1 MVVGWDVK
9 WEGGACWTTGR
20 APTTQFNPTQFN
32 NFDCQPTSLWG
43 AVRRPYPTGAWW
55 TNLVLGK
62 GDNNVAQLPYAI
74 KATDAEGVQV
84 CGRVGFLGG
93 GSA

>member
-1 MVVGWDVK
+1 M
-9 WEGGACWTTGR
+9 
-20 APTTQFNPTQFN
+20 
-32 NFDCQPTSLWG
+32 
-43 AVRRPYPTGAWW
+43 RRPYPTGAWW

-84 CGRVGFLGG
+84 CMYIYIYMYI
-93 GSA
+93 

>member
-1 MVVGWDVK
+1 MG
-9 WEGGACWTTGR
+9 GGAWTNG
-20 APTTQFNPTQFN
+20 PTTQFNPTRFN
-32 NFDCQPTSLWG
+32 ADYQPTSLWG

-84 CGRVGFLGG
+84 CMCLYTYIYMCVYVCVC
-93 GSA
+93 ACVWK